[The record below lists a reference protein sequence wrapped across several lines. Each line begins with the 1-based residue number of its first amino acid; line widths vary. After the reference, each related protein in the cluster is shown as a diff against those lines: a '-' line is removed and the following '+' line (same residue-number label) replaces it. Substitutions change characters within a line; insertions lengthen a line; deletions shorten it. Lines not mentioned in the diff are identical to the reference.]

1 MLDHGSEH
9 GLSDLSGL
17 LAREGLDGRGRL
29 GRRHEGH
36 ELVRVHQH
44 ALDTGERRGAIRG
57 ADRSE
62 VAGVEMAAGE
72 PELATRLAQRDHDGG
87 RVGRAEDGLDAERIG
102 VEERGRPVER
112 LGAEDRIDG
121 PGDQHGGLVRHR
133 RRDSSAT
140 AGVESLEDA
149 EGRIERGAFDELVK
163 AALEHMKGVWIGH
176 QGLLGLGL
184 GLGVTQYGFE
194 QLLDRA
200 DRSRQRKVTR
210 DFDLS
215 GSL

>member
-44 ALDTGERRGAIRG
+44 ALDAGERRGAICG

-121 PGDQHGGLVRHR
+121 PGDQHGGLVRHG

-140 AGVESLEDA
+140 AGVEALEDA
-149 EGRIERGAFDELVK
+149 EGRIERGALDELVK